1 MQFVKRSLGGA
12 IIAII
17 LFLSA
22 GLTQAAEF
30 TAKVITRA
38 GGKEVP
44 GKVYVKGQKAR
55 HELKIAGQANIQIL
69 RPDKNLIWVVMPQQK
84 AYMEMPLTQE
94 SQEKMFFN
102 LTEKQKAKMKK
113 VGTETVNNYACDKYE
128 TTMSH
133 QGKSAKFY
141 VWIATELNVPI
152 KMAAQDGSFSTE
164 CKDIKPGDVSD
175 SLFDPPQGYSKMKM
189 PLGLPPMK

>member
-1 MQFVKRSLGGA
+1 MQVVKRSLGGA
-12 IIAII
+12 IIVTT
-17 LFLSA
+17 LFLWA

-30 TAKVITRA
+30 TANVITKA
-38 GGKEVP
+38 GGKEIP

-55 HELKIAGQANIQIL
+55 NEIKIAGQPNIQIL
-69 RPDKNLIWVVMPQQK
+69 RPDKNLIWVIIPQQK

-102 LTEKQKAKMKK
+102 VTEKQKAKMKK
-113 VGTETVNNYACDKYE
+113 VGNETVNNYACDKYE

-141 VWIATELNVPI
+141 IWIATDLGVPI

-164 CKDIKPGDVSD
+164 CKDIKTGDVSD
-175 SLFDPPQGYSKMKM
+175 SLFEPPQGYKKMKM

>member
-1 MQFVKRSLGGA
+1 MQVLKRSLKGA
-12 IIAII
+12 IMVAI

-22 GLTQAAEF
+22 SLTQAADF
-30 TAKVITRA
+30 TANVITKA
-38 GGKEVP
+38 SGKEIP

-55 HELKIAGQANIQIL
+55 NEIKIAGQTNIQIL
-69 RPDKNLIWVVMPQQK
+69 RPDKNVIWVVIPQQK

-94 SQEKMFFN
+94 SQEKMFPN

-133 QGKSAKFY
+133 QGKSVKFY
-141 VWIATELNVPI
+141 VWIATELGVPI
-152 KMAAQDGSFSTE
+152 KMVAQDGSFSTE
-164 CKDIKPGDVSD
+164 CKDIKTGEVSD
-175 SLFDPPQGYSKMKM
+175 SLFEPPQGYNKMKLPM
-189 PLGLPPMK
+189 ALPPMK